1 MKLNLIIVRY
11 QLGVN
16 QAYPKLNICMEVYEK
31 DELIYSIILDIN
43 GNYYCWGSVNFEFD
57 IVKKSIIKDCK
68 HNLLK
73 DIHHEL

>member
-43 GNYYCWGSVNFEFD
+43 GNYYC
-57 IVKKSIIKDCK
+57 
-68 HNLLK
+68 
-73 DIHHEL
+73 